1 MEHDGS
7 CRAVPAG
14 EAAPLS
20 EARRRSVAPF
30 LFFIGIIL
38 TITGLAW
45 SMVGAFV
52 HDVLPGGWR
61 ALVVAWLITVS
72 PLFVLVRNLLTG
84 GYPSAFVRLWMFRV
98 FWYAQLLALA
108 LALAS
113 FLGFVAGLP
122 FGESGRFGRWVILG
136 LAPLLVVAG
145 IIGYFGTR
153 RLAVRRLDV
162 RVRDLPPG
170 LDGLRIA
177 QLSDLHVG
185 PHTPARHLE
194 RVADAVTQAQPHIV
208 AHTGDQVDDYPR
220 DMEVFASAFG
230 HLRAALGTF
239 AIPGNHDVYA
249 GWSAVRAGLEQMGVT
264 VLVNDSVRLRHNGV
278 EFFLGGTGDPAG
290 NQFKRGAESGAPD
303 LAKLLAAIPAGAF
316 SIVLAHN
323 PALWPPLAKRGIS
336 LTLSGHTHY
345 GQFATRN
352 WSLASVF
359 LELAMGAHERNGSL
373 LYINPGTNYW
383 GIPFRIGALPE
394 VTVLTLRA
402 SDTNEIVPS
411 RSS

>member
-1 MEHDGS
+1 
-7 CRAVPAG
+7 
-14 EAAPLS
+14 
-20 EARRRSVAPF
+20 
-30 LFFIGIIL
+30 
-38 TITGLAW
+38 
-45 SMVGAFV
+45 MVGAFV
-52 HDVLPGGWR
+52 HDVVPGGWR
-61 ALVVAWLITVS
+61 TLIVAWLITAS

-84 GYPSAFVRLWMFRV
+84 GYPSAFVRLSLFRV

-122 FGESGRFGRWVILG
+122 FGESARVGRWVVLG

-153 RLAVRRLDV
+153 QLVVRALDV
-162 RVRDLPPG
+162 RMKNLPEA
-170 LDGLRIA
+170 LDGLRVV

-194 RVADAVTQAQPHIV
+194 RVAAAVMKAQPHII

-230 HLRAALGTF
+230 HLRATLGTF

-249 GWSAVRAGLEQMGVT
+249 GWSAVRAGLERMGAK
-264 VLVNDSVRLRHNGV
+264 VLVNDAVRLVHNGA
-278 EFFLGGTGDPAG
+278 EFYVGGTGDPAG
-290 NQFKRGAESGAPD
+290 SQFVRGGESGAPN
-303 LAKLLAAIPAGAF
+303 LAQLFAAIPAGAV

-323 PALWPPLAKRGIS
+323 PALWPPLASRGIS

-359 LELAMGAHERNGSL
+359 LELAMGAHERNGAQ

-383 GIPFRIGALPE
+383 GIPFRIGTLPE
-394 VTVLTLRA
+394 VTVLTLRT